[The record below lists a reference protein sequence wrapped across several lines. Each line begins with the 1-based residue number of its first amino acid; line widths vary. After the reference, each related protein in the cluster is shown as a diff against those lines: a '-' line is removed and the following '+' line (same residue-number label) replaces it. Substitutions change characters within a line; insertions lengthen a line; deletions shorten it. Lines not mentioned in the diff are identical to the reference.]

1 MKARKRKLTR
11 AIIAVLLIS
20 SLIVMMVAPALA
32 EQPIKEESKD
42 IPEEQEYAPQEI
54 LVKFKE
60 DVSEKSADSLNEKKG
75 TKEEEKISKV
85 EVKRLEVPA
94 GESVDEVVEEYEAD
108 PRVEFAEPN
117 YMVAA
122 ESIIP
127 NDNYYSSYQ
136 WNMSKIKA
144 PTGWEIERGFTSQVV
159 VAVVDTGVDMGHP
172 DLDGKIV
179 QGYDFV
185 NDDSNPSDDHGHGTH
200 CAGVIGAETNNYE
213 GVAGVSWGA
222 KIMPVKVLNSYG
234 SGYLSD
240 VASGIIYAADHG
252 AKVISLSLGSSY
264 YSSTLQSAVSYAYN
278 RGAVVVAAAGNSGS
292 STISYPAGCINAI
305 GVAATD
311 QYDAKASFSSYNAS
325 VDIAAPGVSIA
336 STWYRA
342 EASYA
347 LASGTSMA
355 TPHVAGLAAL
365 LLSKE
370 SSLSPS
376 EVETRMK
383 ETADDLG
390 PAGRDDYFGYGRIN
404 LEMALGS
411 GVTNTDYVTSLY
423 QRVLEREP
431 DAAGL
436 AGWVQALSN
445 GMSRT
450 TVAYCFLSSYERSR
464 NYATDMYQNI
474 LGRSPDASGLEGWA
488 WAMTYGLNDEVI
500 EACFYGSDEYFLY
513 QLPSATNEQYVTSLY
528 ERILERTPLEVE
540 KQMWVNGINGGLS
553 RTTVA
558 IAFINSHEHHGM
570 FVSDL
575 YLAVL
580 GRPADSIGLNNWT
593 NFMDIG
599 VPQRTISAYFY
610 GSSEYLSSLSSP

>member
-1 MKARKRKLTR
+1 MRARKQRLTKV
-11 AIIAVLLIS
+11 IIAVLLIS
-20 SLIVMMVAPALA
+20 CLIVIMVAPALA

-42 IPEEQEYAPQEI
+42 IHKEQEYAPQEI

-94 GESVDEVVEEYEAD
+94 GESVDEVVDEYESD

-122 ESIIP
+122 EGIVP
-127 NDNYYSSYQ
+127 NDNYYPSYQ
-136 WNMSKIKA
+136 WNMPKIKA
-144 PTGWEIERGFTSQVV
+144 PAGWETERGFTSQIV
-159 VAVVDTGVDMGHP
+159 VAVVDTGVDVGHP

-185 NDDSNPSDDHGHGTH
+185 NEDNNPSDDHGHGTH
-200 CAGVIGAETNNYE
+200 CAGVVGAETNNYE

-252 AKVISLSLGSSY
+252 AKVISLSLGTSY
-264 YSSTLQSAVSYAYN
+264 YSSTMQSAVSYAYN

-292 STISYPAGCINAI
+292 STISYPAGCTNVI

-311 QYDAKASFSSYNAS
+311 QNDAKASFSSYNAS

-365 LLSKE
+365 LFSKDP
-370 SSLSPS
+370 SLSPG
-376 EVETRMK
+376 EVETRI
-383 ETADDLG
+383 EQTADDLG
-390 PAGRDDYFGYGRIN
+390 PAGRDNYFGYGRIN

-411 GVTNTDYVTSLY
+411 GVTNADYVTSLY
-423 QRVLEREP
+423 QRILKREP

-445 GMSRT
+445 GMSRS

-464 NYATDMYQNI
+464 SYATGMYLNI

-500 EACFYGSDEYFLY
+500 EACFYGSDEYFMY
-513 QLPSATNEQYVTSLY
+513 RIPSATNEQYVTSLY
-528 ERILERTPLEVE
+528 QKILGRTPLEIE

-575 YLAVL
+575 YLEVL

-599 VPQRTISAYFY
+599 VPQRTITAYFY